1 MPDMPDA
8 FVEEVSERYIEL
20 YESITGEKFIKAD
33 TSQIEERILKNINE
47 FISK

>member
-1 MPDMPDA
+1 MPDE

-20 YESITGEKFIKAD
+20 FESITGEKFLKAD
-33 TSQIEERILKNINE
+33 TANIEQRILKNINE